1 MRAYQTPRLILAA
14 VSASLALL
22 AAGCGQQDLY
32 SVPGAPYAIVGRV
45 PLPSQNEDVATL
57 GRLAF
62 VAGGQAGLH
71 AIDFS
76 DPAQPALLQTVN
88 TVKYS
93 ESVGVVRT
101 FAGGQVRDIA
111 LVVEGTEGVTTYDVT
126 NPSAMTTFN
135 SSTTAVFGNRIF
147 IDQPDDPAQPFIV
160 YLAES
165 WKGVRVFRS
174 LPAQPG
180 ILAYDGVFSGTNGY
194 AEGVVVRDGWCYVAD
209 NELGL
214 CVIDARILALG
225 TMRVVS
231 WTDSPG
237 EALDLEVE
245 GGYAFVADGPHGLAV
260 FAVDGGQAPV
270 HVAELALEGTCRA
283 IAVQNGLAVLAA
295 QGAGLH
301 FVDVRNPREP
311 VFLGRVVTSYAMD
324 LCFSNEGLLLVVDR
338 DEGMLVLESS
348 RPFTDVTAPAP
359 VRTLAA
365 EPYGAGAVRVTW
377 RDTGDDGWEGAAT
390 ATELRYAA
398 TPITDEAAWGAATAV
413 PGVSVPGQPGAAAA
427 HVVEGLAAGT
437 SWHFCVRLRD
447 ETGNLATLSNDA
459 AAQPG
464 EGIVLQGAALDR
476 IAGTGATLFTWT
488 VTYIFDQEPAT
499 HDVVIDGVAHAMT
512 AVTGAPG
519 SGHAG
524 KAATQYR
531 YQSQMPAGEH
541 AWYLRFSVGDP
552 EVPVAQTAPATGPV
566 VGRHVF
572 TMGSPSGEPGRDAD
586 EWPHTVV
593 LSDSLLGRTLEVT
606 QAEWAARGLGAP
618 SHFVGADLPVE
629 TVTWLQAVAWCN
641 AQSLAD
647 GLTPAYTIDGNQV
660 AWDRGADGWRLP
672 TEAEWEWLGRAGT
685 TTAFVAGDLTARV
698 CNADP
703 ALVPAAWYCGSFGVG
718 QTPGTRSG
726 GLKLADPWGARDMA
740 GNVSE
745 WCWDWYGDYRLLD
758 ADGDGVVLDPAGPAN
773 GTQRVVRGGS
783 WYGGSED
790 CRGAARD
797 ARYPDSADDTVG
809 LRAVRTVA
817 AD

>member
-1 MRAYQTPRLILAA
+1 MRANPITRRTFTALMLGL
-14 VSASLALL
+14 VLL
-22 AAGCGQQDLY
+22 AGGCGQQDLY
-32 SVPGAPYAIVGRV
+32 SVPGAPYSIVGRA
-45 PLPSQNEDVATL
+45 PLPSQNEDVDTL

-76 DPAQPALLQTVN
+76 DPTHPTLLQTIN
-88 TVKYS
+88 TTKYS
-93 ESVGVVRT
+93 ESVAVVRT
-101 FAGGQVRDIA
+101 FAEGQVRDIA
-111 LVVEGTEGVTTYDVT
+111 LVVEGTEGVTSYDVT
-126 NPSAMTTFN
+126 NPSAMTSFN
-135 SSTTAVFGNRIF
+135 TSTTAVFGNRVYV
-147 IDQPDDPAQPFIV
+147 DQPDDPAQPFIV

-194 AEGVVVRDGWCYVAD
+194 AESVVVRDGWCYVAD

-214 CVIDARILALG
+214 CVIDARILDLG
-225 TMRVVS
+225 TMQVVS

-270 HVAELALEGTCRA
+270 HVAELPLEGTCRA

-301 FVDVRNPREP
+301 FVDVSDPRAP
-311 VFLGRVVTSYAMD
+311 VFLGRVLTSYAMD
-324 LCFSNEGLLLVVDR
+324 LCFSNEGFLLVVDR
-338 DEGMLVLESS
+338 DEGLLVLESD
-348 RPFTDVTAPAP
+348 RPFSDVTAPAP

-365 EPYGAGAVRVTW
+365 EPYGAGAVRLTW
-377 RDTGDDGWEGAAT
+377 RATGDDKWESVAA

-398 TPITDEAAWGAATAV
+398 DPIGDETAWAAATPVAGV
-413 PGVSVPGQPGAAAA
+413 PTPGQPGSAAEF
-427 HVVEGLAAGT
+427 VVEGLAADT
-437 SWHFCVRLRD
+437 EWHFAVRLRD
-447 ETGNLATLSNDA
+447 EAGNLAALSNDA
-459 AAQPG
+459 SAQPG
-464 EGIVLQGAALDR
+464 EGIVLQDTALDR
-476 IAGTGATLFTWT
+476 IAGTGSTLFTWT
-488 VTYIFDQEPAT
+488 VTYIFDQVPTT

-512 AVTGAPG
+512 AVTA
-519 SGHAG
+519 
-524 KAATQYR
+524 KATATQYR
-531 YQSQMPAGEH
+531 YQAQLPGGEH
-541 AWYLRFSVGDP
+541 AWYLHFAVDDP
-552 EVPVAQTAPATGPV
+552 EVAAVQTPPVAGPV

-572 TMGSPSGEPGRDAD
+572 TMGSPAGEPGRDAD
-586 EWPHTVV
+586 EWQHTVV
-593 LSDSLLGRTLEVT
+593 LSDSLVCRTLEVT
-606 QAEWAARGLGAP
+606 QAEWSARGLGTP
-618 SHFVGADLPVE
+618 SHFSGADLPVE
-629 TVTWLQAVAWCN
+629 TVTWLEAAAWCN

-647 GLTPAYTIDGNQV
+647 GLTPAYAINGNQV

-672 TEAEWEWLGRAGT
+672 TEAEWEWLARAGT
-685 TTAFVAGDLTARV
+685 TTAFTAGALTARV
-698 CNADP
+698 CNPDP
-703 ALVPAAWYCGSFGVG
+703 ALVPAAWYCGSFGG
-718 QTPGTRSG
+718 GETPGTRTA
-726 GLKLADPWGARDMA
+726 GLKLANPWGYQDMA

-745 WCWDWYGDYRLLD
+745 WCWDWYGDYRVLD
-758 ADGDGVVLDPAGPAN
+758 TDGDGVVLDPLGPTT

-817 AD
+817 TS